1 MVVDERCLSSNSILG
16 SAWIFFFGGGISS
29 KVQTQILWKSKGTDR
44 YIMIAI

>member
-1 MVVDERCLSSNSILG
+1 MDY
-16 SAWIFFFGGGISS
+16 FFGGGISG